1 MARPAFIVVALLALS
16 AAGVVGYSLRSDRKS
31 PTAAE
36 LANESGEKSLAPP
49 PASLSEHSAS
59 DPESVASPLQ
69 VDDAGSPQPG
79 SAQVASAE
87 TLAKWI
93 ADASSDDSKA
103 RAAAIVALA
112 GAPKS
117 QAVPVMER
125 ILQVGEPQVDR
136 QIALRSL
143 HTLAVQQGDADGRIR
158 DVLRQAIYHGDDE
171 GVSQSAQA
179 LLEDIEV
186 ASAEAGASLTR

>member
-1 MARPAFIVVALLALS
+1 
-16 AAGVVGYSLRSDRKS
+16 
-31 PTAAE
+31 
-36 LANESGEKSLAPP
+36 
-49 PASLSEHSAS
+49 
-59 DPESVASPLQ
+59 
-69 VDDAGSPQPG
+69 
-79 SAQVASAE
+79 
-87 TLAKWI
+87 
-93 ADASSDDSKA
+93 
-103 RAAAIVALA
+103 
-112 GAPKS
+112 
-117 QAVPVMER
+117 MER